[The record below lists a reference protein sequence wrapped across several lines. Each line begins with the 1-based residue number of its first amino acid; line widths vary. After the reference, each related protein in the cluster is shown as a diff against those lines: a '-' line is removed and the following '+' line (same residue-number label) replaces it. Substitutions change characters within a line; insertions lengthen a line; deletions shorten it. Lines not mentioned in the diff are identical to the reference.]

1 MEQKPVAVNVASYTG
16 HATLRNRIMGARGLY
31 RTAKT
36 DEVERM
42 KMMLEAELKKGSLG
56 LNTGLEYESSF
67 FSNRD
72 EVLALAKVAAKNGG
86 RYMSHIRSEDINL
99 NEAIEALS

>member
-1 MEQKPVAVNVASYTG
+1 VNF
-16 HATLRNRIMGARGLY
+16 
-31 RTAKT
+31 
-36 DEVERM
+36 
-42 KMMLEAELKKGSLG
+42 KKGSIG

-72 EVLALAKVAAKNGG
+72 EVLALAKVAAENGG

-99 NEAIEALS
+99 TKQSTKLLTLAEKQKFLFKFLMEK